1 MAYLGD
7 RLPGSLEDENN
18 NKDKAYGVPKKLLA
32 LGSVVFFIL
41 GGVVLYF
48 SIKAHQPLAIALG
61 VMMWVAAGGY
71 LLILKFPDKPTHAEK
86 AAAEMKKY
94 GSQNDQGYQPPYYPQ
109 TKKKKKRR

>member
-32 LGSVVFFIL
+32 VGSVVFFIL
-41 GGVVLYF
+41 GALVLYW
-48 SIKAHQPLAIALG
+48 SVRHHQPLAIALG
-61 VMMWVAAGGY
+61 VMMWVASGGY
-71 LLILKFPDKPTHAEK
+71 LLILLFPDKPTHAEK

-94 GSQNDQGYQPPYYPQ
+94 AGQGSQGYQPPYHGKQ
-109 TKKKKKRR
+109 TKKKKRR